1 MLLRIADDKKAADDP
16 TIINQVPPYD
26 LSNTSFIALIVL
38 LFSFFEFGHSPGI
51 TDTIQKMK
59 IHYKF
64 ANNAIIN
71 IILATL
77 GQNALLL
84 HHWSKMITNKKKA
97 VSSANQST
105 FILIDL
111 FAKRFIPTTDKEKN
125 ETHKDGTLFVSI
137 SNSSKNAF
145 IFKKYEK

>member
-16 TIINQVPPYD
+16 TIINQVPPND
-26 LSNTSFIALIVL
+26 LSNASFIASIVL
-38 LFSFFEFGHSPGI
+38 LFSSLEFDQSPGI
-51 TDTIQKMK
+51 TDTIQKIK
-59 IHYKF
+59 ANNKF
-64 ANNAIIN
+64 TNNAIID
-71 IILATL
+71 IILAAL
-77 GQNALLL
+77 GP
-84 HHWSKMITNKKKA
+84 KRFVITSLVKNDNQEKRNA

-111 FAKRFIPTTDKEKN
+111 FAKRFIPTTDKKKN

-145 IFKKYEK
+145 IF